1 MEARD
6 GYKNLIQRRF
16 WRKKEREAD
25 NMLEAGIKG
34 RQEVMVTDENSAAAV
49 GSGLLPVF
57 ATRAMEE
64 LGSF

>member
-1 MEARD
+1 MDTAKRVMVAVEARD

-34 RQEVMVTDENSAAAV
+34 RQEVMVTD
-49 GSGLLPVF
+49 
-57 ATRAMEE
+57 
-64 LGSF
+64 